1 VTDPARALVLVGLG
15 GAGGA
20 VARHVVGLRIEGRGS
35 VLAVNTLGSLT
46 LGALLAAPI
55 GSEATFLAVVGF
67 CGAFTTFSSFA
78 VETVSTAADGGSN
91 RGRVRGRKPG
101 GRGAGVPRR
110 RGGRRGFRLIGA
122 RGTTG
127 TGASGSYQ
135 SA

>member
-1 VTDPARALVLVGLG
+1 VTDPLLALVLVGLG

-46 LGALLAAPI
+46 LGALLAAPPI

-78 VETVSTAADGGSN
+78 VETVSTAADGE
-91 RGRVRGRKPG
+91 GRTAAGFAAANLA
-101 GRGAGVPRR
+101 AGVLAFLVGAAV
-110 RGGRRGFRLIGA
+110 GGVFG
-122 RGTTG
+122 
-127 TGASGSYQ
+127 
-135 SA
+135 